1 MSHAATNWA
10 IQQRGLK
17 PTTKIVLWH
26 LCDRFNPDYGCF
38 PSQERLAHDCE
49 ISRSTLNEHL
59 GRLEVAGLLRRVPR
73 IHPVT
78 KRQMPTRYIL
88 GFEPGIAPDDPT
100 PCPETGRGTE
110 ARAVSDFQA
119 DPCPE
124 NALTRVRNPDTNP
137 VREPLREPVKEEED
151 APARDVD
158 SDRFLAELL
167 SALGLDPGGS
177 PPAWWQGWPAR
188 THVRRWIDDLGLSK
202 DRIVEVARQSRHDH
216 PDPPDG
222 PKALDRV
229 MARAARRDAQGSAAG
244 TGGRTAKRQ
253 RKRDAGPPPGEDEL
267 AAFYAN
273 LVNSDRFLP
282 ASMISNAMCAA
293 MLARGLVTP
302 ERLQARGVG
311 ATPAGDLRRPR
322 QPSCRRAAGSS
333 TDQRPARRPF
343 CRSTRGGQDHRA
355 APRTYSA
362 GHTRKSAVP
371 AALCSALSAR

>member
-100 PCPETGRGTE
+100 PCPKTGRGDQDPGDPFPE
-110 ARAVSDFQA
+110 AEGGADETIGAPEPCPETGHGIEAGAVSDFQA

-137 VREPLREPVKEEED
+137 VREPLREPVKEEEG
-151 APARDVD
+151 APGREAILDE
-158 SDRFLAELL
+158 FFEELL
-167 SALGLDPGGS
+167 GALGFDAGGTLPG
-177 PPAWWQGWPAR
+177 WWQGWPAR

-202 DRIVEVARQSRHDH
+202 DRILEVARDTRRDH
-216 PDPPDG
+216 PEPPDG

-229 MARAARRDAQGSAAG
+229 MARAARQDAQGSTAG
-244 TGGRTAKRQ
+244 TGSRTAKRQ

-267 AAFYAN
+267 AAFYAD

-302 ERLQARGVG
+302 ERLQARGV
-311 ATPAGDLRRPR
+311 R
-322 QPSCRRAAGSS
+322 
-333 TDQRPARRPF
+333 
-343 CRSTRGGQDHRA
+343 
-355 APRTYSA
+355 
-362 GHTRKSAVP
+362 
-371 AALCSALSAR
+371 